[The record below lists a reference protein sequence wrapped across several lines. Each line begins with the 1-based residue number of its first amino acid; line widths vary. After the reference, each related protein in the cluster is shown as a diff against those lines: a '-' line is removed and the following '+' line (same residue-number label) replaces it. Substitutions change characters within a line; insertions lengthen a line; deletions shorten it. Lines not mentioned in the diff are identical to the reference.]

1 MVLDKC
7 LRASSADI
15 GRAESLWE
23 QAAGEQR
30 HGVMKTQAGRRILKE
45 DLQLEST
52 GCFTVKK
59 RET

>member
-1 MVLDKC
+1 MVKSIFSRYWL
-7 LRASSADI
+7 
-15 GRAESLWE
+15 GEFLWE
-23 QAAGEQR
+23 QAAGEHR